1 MLKLILT
8 IIALILAQPMQ
19 VQSFS
24 ETLSHLD
31 EHDDHE
37 HTNTQDHDHDV
48 EHSHG
53 DGTPAHSHA
62 KDLAGI
68 LLPAAL
74 NSSHSEFDIPVNSS
88 LSEKP
93 FAISSIQGRVV
104 HLLLFRPP
112 ISA

>member
-1 MLKLILT
+1 MLRLIVT

-19 VQSFS
+19 VQSLS

-31 EHDDHE
+31 EHADHSSPTAE
-37 HTNTQDHDHDV
+37 DHDHDG

-53 DGTPAHSHA
+53 DGTPSHSHA

-68 LLPAAL
+68 LLSAAL
-74 NSSHSEFDIPVNSS
+74 NPMHPEFKIRLISTP
-88 LSEKP
+88 SEKT
-93 FAISSIQGRVV
+93 FAAASFKGRHV

-112 ISA
+112 IFA